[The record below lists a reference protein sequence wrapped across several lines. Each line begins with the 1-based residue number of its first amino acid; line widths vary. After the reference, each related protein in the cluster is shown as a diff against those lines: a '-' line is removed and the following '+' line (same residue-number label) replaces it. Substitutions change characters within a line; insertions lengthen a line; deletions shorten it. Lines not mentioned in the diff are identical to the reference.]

1 MDPAQLK
8 EAVKF
13 DRLVKMFTAPDEY
26 WDEVMDEPGDLQSL
40 LVPQML
46 ILAAIPAVATL
57 LGMSIRLAFI
67 LPAMGLLAAIISG
80 ALTFGLNLGIWLALG
95 AIINQLA
102 QAFDARKDLG
112 LSFKLAA
119 GAIIPVWLGG
129 SLWVLPIVGHVLG
142 PSGSFAGL
150 LYGAS
155 LLFRGLPR
163 VNGTPA
169 DKALV
174 YTVSAVAIL
183 FVLFLF
189 LSGMAFCP
197 ASCLVFSQ
205 AARMGAIH

>member
-1 MDPAQLK
+1 MDPVQLK

-13 DRLVKMFTAPDEY
+13 DRLKKMFTAPDEY
-26 WDEVMDEPGDLQSL
+26 WDEVVDEPGDLQSL

-46 ILAAIPAVATL
+46 ILAAIPAVATFM
-57 LGMSIRLAFI
+57 GMSIRLAFI
-67 LPAMGLLAAIISG
+67 LPAMGVVAALISG
-80 ALTFGLNLGIWLALG
+80 ALTFALNLGIWLALG

-102 QAFDARKDLG
+102 DAFDARKDQG

-129 SLWVLPIVGHVLG
+129 SLWILPVVGHMLG
-142 PSGSFAGL
+142 PTGSLAGL
-150 LYGAS
+150 LYGCYF
-155 LLFRGLPR
+155 LHRGLPR

-174 YTVSAVAIL
+174 YTVSAMAIL

-189 LSGMAFCP
+189 LSWMTFCP

-205 AARMGAIH
+205 AARIGAMH